1 LITRTRL
8 DSGLRVVTE
17 ALPELR
23 SVTIGAW
30 VGSGARD
37 ESDQEWGASHFLEHL
52 LFKGTEERSAQE
64 IAHAIESVGGEM
76 NAFTTHEQTVFYVRV
91 PDVHMSR
98 AFDVLSDV
106 LWRPAFRA
114 EDVESERRVILE
126 EIGMR
131 EDIPDDLVHE
141 LFAEAL
147 FPDHPLG
154 REVLG
159 GVDSITEMTRDRIA
173 SYHGAHYFPSNMVLA
188 AAGNLTHEQ
197 LLEAVAARFPSGNG
211 GRPPRPRTE
220 PAAAVPVAV
229 VTRDTEQDHVVLGV
243 RAFSSMDPD
252 RYALAV
258 MNQVLGGGMSSRLFQ
273 EVRERRGLAY
283 SVFSYQASF
292 DDAGFLALYAGT
304 APERVNETL
313 EVLRAELDRLR
324 RDALS
329 DTELD
334 AAKGHLTGSLAMSLE
349 SSASR
354 MRRLGRAEMVEGDV
368 PSLDDVVGRIDA
380 VGHDDVGRVIERVLG
395 DVTPTLAVV
404 GPHSAA
410 DFN

>member
-1 LITRTRL
+1 LIRRTKL

-17 ALPELR
+17 SLPELR

-37 ESDQEWGASHFLEHL
+37 ESDMEWGASHFLEHL

-91 PDVHMSR
+91 PDVQMQR
-98 AFDVLSDV
+98 AFDVLAEV
-106 LWRPAFRA
+106 LWRPAFRVD
-114 EDVESERRVILE
+114 DVESERRVILE

-131 EDIPDDLVHE
+131 DDTPDDLVHE
-141 LFAEAL
+141 LFAESL
-147 FPDHPLG
+147 FPGHPLG

-159 GVDSITEMTRDRIA
+159 GVDSITSMTRDRIA
-173 SYHGAHYFPSNMVLA
+173 GYHGAHYFPSNMVLA

-197 LLEAVAARFPSGNG
+197 LLEVVDARFPSGNG
-211 GRPPRPRTE
+211 DRPPRPRPQ
-220 PAAAVPVAV
+220 PAEAVPVAV

-243 RAFSSMDPD
+243 RAFSSLDPD

-292 DDAGFLALYAGT
+292 DDTGFLALYAGT

-329 DTELD
+329 DAELD

-368 PSLDDVVGRIDA
+368 PSLDEVVGRIDA
-380 VGHDDVGRVIERVLG
+380 VEHDDVGRVIERVLA
-395 DVTPTLAVV
+395 DTTPTLAVV
-404 GPHSAA
+404 GPHSAT
-410 DFN
+410 DFS